1 MAKMREGRNGGKLKT
16 GGNNGGGRPRKLP
29 ELQELVDELF
39 GAEDGNVTKANIRQV
54 LEQQFKKAAKG
65 DSRAAEII
73 LNYAYGKPKQAHEHS
88 GPDKGPIEVKQ
99 WIVEVE
105 PEQPKPQ
112 YDPKN
117 SSM

>member
-1 MAKMREGRNGGKLKT
+1 MAKQMPEGKRFKKGQS
-16 GGNNGGGRPRKLP
+16 GNPAGRPKKLP
-29 ELQELVDELF
+29 ELDALIGEVLGEEKDGMTAAAAILKKWRQMAAQGNLKAGEMLF
-39 GAEDGNVTKANIRQV
+39 DRG
-54 LEQQFKKAAKG
+54 
-65 DSRAAEII
+65 
-73 LNYAYGKPKQAHEHS
+73 YGKPKQAHEHS